1 MINPRAH
8 PAPADGL
15 PGEHH
20 QATRSPAAT
29 PRTPRGSTTVV
40 PRGSTTPAR
49 PSAASSPRRPR
60 AEEEDE
66 AGAGPSGLQLNAST
80 SRVALTPEQQH
91 KERKIKKRRKS
102 IQRFLNSRVM
112 EEAETEARL
121 GESKKEETIFLKEIQ
136 LYKTRREGIR
146 LQRTIEAAR
155 RNNVLQVMGNSVQE
169 SLNRLNFARE
179 TLEEDNK
186 RKVEQ
191 VEDAFSR
198 EEAAHV
204 RDLERIDAEEKAT
217 RNSHRLSII
226 DYEVFHARNVEQ
238 AGERLVEAI
247 QASENEEMP
256 SEDEEEE
263 DDESYEDEEDDEISE
278 DEGEEDNAQD
288 E

>member
-1 MINPRAH
+1 MM
-8 PAPADGL
+8 
-15 PGEHH
+15 
-20 QATRSPAAT
+20 
-29 PRTPRGSTTVV
+29 

-49 PSAASSPRRPR
+49 PSAASSPRRSR

-80 SRVALTPEQQH
+80 SRVTLTPEQQN

-102 IQRFLNSRVM
+102 IQRLLNSHVM
-112 EEAETEARL
+112 EVAETEARL
-121 GESKKEETIFLKEIQ
+121 GESKKEETIYLKEIQ
-136 LYKTRREGIR
+136 LYETRREGIR
-146 LQRTIEAAR
+146 LQRIIEAAR

-169 SLNRLNFARE
+169 SLNRLDFARE
-179 TLEEDNK
+179 TLEEDRE
-186 RKVEQ
+186 RKVKE
-191 VEDAFSR
+191 VEEAFSR

-204 RDLERIDAEEKAT
+204 RDLELIDAEEKAT

-226 DYEVFHARNVEQ
+226 DYEVFHARNTEQ

-247 QASENEEMP
+247 QASESEEMP